1 MGACAVLPD
10 GVPLSSPPA
19 APPTLPAALTAP
31 SCTHGTAALACSVV
45 AGHGDRGHGHIGAP
59 RGGTAGAAWP
69 RRRLRSG
76 RETPASPHPQPPIP
90 PSPHPVSPHPHPRP
104 QRCHCRGRAEGE
116 GPGIGAVLSQKTP
129 HLCPGPSPG
138 SKLFSDPPG
147 GHIGGVM
154 SPPPDSLRVWPQGGF
169 PGFVSDAHSLV

>member
-1 MGACAVLPD
+1 MASRSLPLR
-10 GVPLSSPPA
+10 PPRPPSLQPSQHPA
-19 APPTLPAALTAP
+19 APTGQRPWPAALWP
-31 SCTHGTAALACSVV
+31 GMGTEATVTLGRPGEAQQ
-45 AGHGDRGHGHIGAP
+45 GP
-59 RGGTAGAAWP
+59 RGRGAGSAAGVRP
-69 RRRLRSG
+69 PL
-76 RETPASPHPQPPIP
+76 PLIPNLPSPDPPILYP
-90 PSPHPVSPHPHPRP
+90 PAPLRPRP

-116 GPGIGAVLSQKTP
+116 RPGIGAVLSQKTP